1 MKLTHY
7 LLIIGLLMLAGCSS
21 TTMTVDSYDGQTGK
35 SARKVYTKYYDA
47 GTWLIPNHIGVVVV
61 VDHEKTRLPIVSGV
75 QQSMG
80 ALGPDDCYAMGKVTI
95 YIWNFDSKPVPVKI
109 LRVASGS
116 EAITLNS
123 AIINALP
130 QTRTGAVAGRLKI
143 FDDGT
148 ELPIKLEYELNGRR
162 SKSDL
167 ILLRR
172 TQEDLVKYFGPGG
185 TPPYPWGKG
194 AGKKNQ

>member
-1 MKLTHY
+1 
-7 LLIIGLLMLAGCSS
+7 
-21 TTMTVDSYDGQTGK
+21 
-35 SARKVYTKYYDA
+35 
-47 GTWLIPNHIGVVVV
+47 
-61 VDHEKTRLPIVSGV
+61 
-75 QQSMG
+75 
-80 ALGPDDCYAMGKVTI
+80 MGKATV
-95 YIWNFDSKPVPVKI
+95 YIWNFANKPVPVKI

-116 EAITLNS
+116 EAITLNN
-123 AIINALP
+123 AIISALP

-148 ELPIKLEYELNGRR
+148 ELPIKFEYELNGRR

-172 TQEDLVKYFGPGG
+172 THEDLAKYFGPGG